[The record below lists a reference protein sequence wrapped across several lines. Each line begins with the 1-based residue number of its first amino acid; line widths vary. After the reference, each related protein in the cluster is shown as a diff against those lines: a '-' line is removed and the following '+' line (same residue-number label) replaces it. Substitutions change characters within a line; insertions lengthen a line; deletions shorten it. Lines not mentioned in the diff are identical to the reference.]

1 MATQDRFLKLLA
13 AKTDEE
19 LDKEIAAMQDHQKNL
34 MIKSFVKI
42 LKSYDSITESLHK
55 DMMDLF
61 N

>member
-34 MIKSFVKI
+34 MIKAFVKI
-42 LKSYDSITESLHK
+42 LKSYDPITESLQK
-55 DMMDLF
+55 I
-61 N
+61 

>member
-19 LDKEIAAMQDHQKNL
+19 LEKEIAAMQDNQKNL
-34 MIKSFVKI
+34 MIKAFVKI
-42 LKSYDSITESLHK
+42 LKGYDSVTESLNK
-55 DMMDLF
+55 DIMDLF